1 MDFAV
6 LGWEDVAFRLD
17 HRQFAYAGKFVVP
30 GGKAAAL
37 EPNAPPIDA
46 QPTPRDGYAE
56 GIVAA
61 VSFSA
66 DRTDSS
72 TLWLRY
78 VTVRSDRRGEG
89 IGPRLAA
96 LVADR
101 AAKRGYDWV
110 QIAVNNPFAYE
121 AVYKAGFTYTGKTTG
136 IAELV
141 CRRPTGE
148 IPHTSDEPDTDGSD
162 GDGLDDIRSAATYRA
177 GLDIYRERDR
187 SPAERQFCA
196 RVHERGPP
204 PVVDPLA

>member
-1 MDFAV
+1 V
-6 LGWEDVAFRLD
+6 LGWADVAFRLD

-37 EPNAPPIDA
+37 EPSAPEIDA
-46 QPTPRDGYAE
+46 QPAPREGDAE

-66 DRTDSS
+66 DRTDPG

-78 VTVRSDRRGEG
+78 ITVRSDRRGEG

-101 AAKRGYDWV
+101 AGERGYDQV
-110 QIAVNNPFAYE
+110 RIAVNNPFAYE

-141 CRRPTGE
+141 CQRPAGDRTRF
-148 IPHTSDEPDTDGSD
+148 
-162 GDGLDDIRSAATYRA
+162 GDGADGGDEDDRSAAAYRS
-177 GLDIYRERDR
+177 GLDRYRERDL
-187 SPAERQFCA
+187 SPGERAFCE
-196 RVHERGPP
+196 RVYERGPP
-204 PVVDPLA
+204 TVVEPPA